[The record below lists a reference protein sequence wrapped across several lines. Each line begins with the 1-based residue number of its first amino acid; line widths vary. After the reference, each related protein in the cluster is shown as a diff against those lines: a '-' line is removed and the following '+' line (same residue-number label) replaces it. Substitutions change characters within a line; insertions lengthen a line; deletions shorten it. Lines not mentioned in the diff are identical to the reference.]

1 MHLISEEK
9 CYFVFFGHEGAI
21 SKYNF
26 ILLSPYCM
34 PYPTLLTY
42 ADVAVAPS
50 LTRHPGSGE
59 LIVKKGSTVSL
70 RCQAQGFP
78 TPKVSYLQGVP

>member
-1 MHLISEEK
+1 MLAYP
-9 CYFVFFGHEGAI
+9 YFPT
-21 SKYNF
+21 
-26 ILLSPYCM
+26 ILNN
-34 PYPTLLTY
+34 

-78 TPKVSYLQGVP
+78 TPKVSSIQGVP

>member
-1 MHLISEEK
+1 MHI
-9 CYFVFFGHEGAI
+9 
-21 SKYNF
+21 
-26 ILLSPYCM
+26 
-34 PYPTLLTY
+34 PTLVYYY
-42 ADVAVAPS
+42 AHVAVAPS